1 VRRRVLGALAG
12 LALLAGCAGPAGRSS
27 AERGGCPTRL
37 LADIPAQFDR
47 TGIRIPVSVNGTR
60 LMLLVDTGATG
71 IGLLSASAAKRAGL
85 TVDPAS
91 ARTHVALSGP
101 SQTPVVPNVRVEVE
115 GLPTQTG
122 PVAIAPDT
130 TLAGFGDGL
139 IGARILGGQDLEL
152 NPFEGRVRFHAV
164 APGCQQIIPF
174 DGPTVGVRLQQA
186 PNGLLF
192 APMTLDGTTLLALV
206 DTGASGTLL
215 LDPGVD
221 RLGIRSRVAEAP
233 KGGLAKDWSGNTV
246 QGTPLRFREVLI
258 GPARGRDPVIPYVAA
273 PIRVAD
279 AIIGRDYLAQ
289 KPIWVSYATVTLF
302 ILNRPAPSGSV
313 R

>member
-1 VRRRVLGALAG
+1 MRSPLLGLLAG
-12 LALLAGCAGPAGRSS
+12 LALLAGCAGSGERSS
-27 AERGGCPTRL
+27 AARGGCPTTL
-37 LADIPAQFDR
+37 LADLPARFDR
-47 TGIRIPVSVNGTR
+47 SGIRIPVTLNGTR
-60 LMLLVDTGATG
+60 LSLLVDTGATG
-71 IGLLSASAAKRAGL
+71 LGLLSASAAQRAGL

-91 ARTHVALSGP
+91 ARAHVALSGL
-101 SQTPVVPNVRVEVE
+101 SQTAMVPDVRVEVE

-122 PVAIAPDT
+122 QVAVAPDT
-130 TLAGFGDGL
+130 ALAGLGDGL
-139 IGARILGGQDLEL
+139 IGSRILGAQDIEL
-152 NPFEGRVRFHAV
+152 DPFAGRVRFHGV
-164 APGCQQIIPF
+164 APGCQQLIPF
-174 DGPTVGVRLQQA
+174 DGPTVAVRLRQA

-192 APMTLDGTTLLALV
+192 APLTLDGTTLLALV

-215 LDPGVD
+215 LDPGID

-258 GPARGRDPVIPYVAA
+258 GPARGRDAVIPYVAA

-289 KPIWVSYATVTLF
+289 KRIWLSYATVTLF
-302 ILNRPAPSGSV
+302 ILNKPSPSGLP
-313 R
+313 